1 MEPLAATMPQTP
13 WQLDKK
19 VPIALI
25 LAILLQTAAGVWY
38 AAKQDARVEMLE
50 VQTKN
55 LLKNDAK
62 TADAIGSVREGMS
75 AYKTTLEHM
84 RASLDRIER
93 GIDNQRGIDV
103 RRN

>member
-1 MEPLAATMPQTP
+1 MSDVAVTTPQTP

-25 LAILLQTAAGVWY
+25 FAIMLQTAAGVWY
-38 AAKQDARVEMLE
+38 AAKQDARVEVLE
-50 VQTKN
+50 TQTKA
-55 LLKNDAK
+55 LVKNDAK
-62 TADAIGSVREGMS
+62 TADALGSVREGMS

-93 GIDNQRGIDV
+93 GIDAS